1 MKKLNSKILK
11 GAVLLLFS
19 AFLIL
24 PTQSF
29 GQDSVRM
36 LLPMGV
42 RVDSLDQLAEKYR
55 LRLAHYENFWRSLI
69 PTHVEMQ
76 YAGSI
81 GVASV
86 GLGWH
91 YGHHKR
97 VWETDVLFGYL
108 PSFHTRHKKL
118 TMTVKQS
125 YIPFR
130 IPICSNVSF
139 EPLSTGLFFNTIF
152 DDQFWASQPDK
163 YPKKYYGFSTKIR
176 TNIFIGE
183 RLRYE
188 IPSSRRKHARS
199 ISAYYEIST
208 NDLYVVSYATNK
220 YLSLI
225 DILSLGLG
233 VKFEFF

>member
-1 MKKLNSKILK
+1 MKKYSFNILK
-11 GAVLLLFS
+11 NATALLF
-19 AFLIL
+19 AVFLAL
-24 PTQSF
+24 PANCI

-42 RVDSLDQLAEKYR
+42 KVDSLDPLTEQYR
-55 LRLAHYENFWRSLI
+55 LHLAHYENFWNSLI

-81 GVASV
+81 GVVSV

-91 YGHHKR
+91 YGHHRR

-130 IPICSNVSF
+130 IQLFDNVSF

-152 DDQFWASQPDK
+152 DDQFWSSQPDK
-163 YPKKYYGFSTKIR
+163 YPKKYYGFPTKVR

-188 IPSSRRKHARS
+188 IPSARRKHARS

-208 NDLYVVSYATNK
+208 NDLYIVSYATNK
-220 YLSLI
+220 YLSLF